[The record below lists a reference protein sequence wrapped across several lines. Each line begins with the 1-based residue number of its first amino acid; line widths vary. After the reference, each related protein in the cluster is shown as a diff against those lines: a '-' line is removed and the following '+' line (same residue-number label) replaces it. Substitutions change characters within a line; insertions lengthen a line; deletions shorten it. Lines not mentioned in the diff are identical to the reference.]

1 MSEPK
6 FSDLA
11 VLMRLEVARLVKG
24 SPIWFLLDWVKDERE
39 LTKEM
44 MRILERFNRLTLS
57 LTRQQSG
64 RKARNEPYADVIGVR
79 AKMGPRIIGVWP
91 KGPHERQL
99 LNARTATASEHIIES
114 QFTTWL
120 AGRRQVASSRPEQKV
135 QNGSEEE

>member
-64 RKARNEPYADVIGVR
+64 RRARNEPYADVIGVR

-114 QFTTWL
+114 QFATWL
-120 AGRRQVASSRPEQKV
+120 ASRRQVGSAPPAPREQDASKEK
-135 QNGSEEE
+135 